1 MNYNDTLLES
11 IMNIPNTL
19 IYAVDSSYR
28 YTSFSNQYIQS
39 IQRDYDVTP
48 TMGMNILDVVKTTEH
63 KRRLKKNLNFA
74 LNNEYH
80 IDYEVNNSSVVEIKY
95 SPIKQNNQI
104 IGVIAIK
111 NVVINNYSKW
121 FQHFSDI
128 KIFESITNI
137 INSGVVLVDPN
148 QPDMPL
154 VFVNDTF
161 VKMTGYSKEE
171 AIGKNA
177 RFLQGDLLDQ
187 TPIKNLKKA
196 IKEHKSCELE
206 LKNFTKDGTPFYNL
220 LNIAPLFDDEGK
232 LLYYIGIQ
240 FDITNSI
247 EYRKVSTIKR
257 LAEGLTHEINT
268 AMSPIKGHMEML
280 QYDIEAID
288 DEQTKEYMLDSLRSI
303 QKSKKIIEDISNS
316 LHYFCST
323 SKTNDQQITI
333 LETLELAIKE
343 FQEKIETNTINLQLQ
358 IPDDIKIDGE
368 KEAIVHLWMILLD
381 NAIDAV
387 NENDATKNITI
398 SVKKIDKKIE
408 IVFQDNANGIHPD
421 IQEDI
426 FKALTKNKEYGGIG
440 IGLFVAKAIVE
451 NNNGTITFKTS
462 TTGTKFIVCLE
473 TSL

>member
-1 MNYNDTLLES
+1 MNYNDTLLDS

-19 IYAVDSSYR
+19 IYAVDTSYR

-39 IQRDYDVTP
+39 IQRDFEITP
-48 TMGMNILDVVKTTEH
+48 LIGMSILDVVKTDEH
-63 KRRLKKNLNFA
+63 KARIEKNLNFA

-80 IDYEVNNSSVVEIKY
+80 TDYEVHNTSVVEIKY
-95 SPIKQNNQI
+95 SPIKKDDEI

-137 INSGVVLVDPN
+137 IKAGVVLVDPF
-148 QPDMPL
+148 QKDMPL
-154 VFVNDTF
+154 IFVNDTF
-161 VKMTGYSKEE
+161 VTMTGYSKEE

-177 RFLQGDLLDQ
+177 RFLQGDFVDQ
-187 TPIKNLKKA
+187 SPKTELKKA
-196 IKEHKSCELE
+196 LKAHKSCEVE
-206 LKNFTKDGTPFYNL
+206 LKNFRKDGTPYYNL
-220 LNIAPLFDDEGK
+220 LNITPLFDDKGK
-232 LLYYIGIQ
+232 LLYFIGIQ

-288 DEQTKEYMLDSLRSI
+288 DEKTKEYMLDSLRSI
-303 QKSKKIIEDISNS
+303 KKSKKIIEDISNS
-316 LHYFCST
+316 LHYFCCT
-323 SKTNDQQITI
+323 SKQNDEKIGI
-333 LETLELAIKE
+333 LETLELALKE
-343 FQEKIETNTINLQLQ
+343 FQDKINSNAINLELN
-358 IPDDIKIDGE
+358 ILNDIKIDVE

-387 NENDATKNITI
+387 NENDTSKNINIT
-398 SVKKIDKKIE
+398 VTKLDKKIE
-408 IVFQDNANGIHPD
+408 IIFQDNANGIHPD

-451 NNNGTITFKTS
+451 NNNGTITFTTS
-462 TTGTKFIVCLE
+462 KEGTKFIVTLE
-473 TSL
+473 TI